1 LAVARHYSLNGIPF
15 KSKQV
20 ISIDLEEDDS
30 LLFTLL
36 CYSRAG
42 DYQFDLKNFNV
53 NFYNQV
59 KNTKFQQA
67 IEDITK
73 YYDIDV
79 KALNTIPRGILR
91 EYYKF
96 GFRDYSKNYLIKATK
111 NQKYDF
117 PVFRYYMRDLYDF
130 DLFIKS
136 LYNIQKFFKIEYEL
150 DIDWYRSIWEQF
162 MSGIVQLDQEN
173 YANSILSDI
182 LNNKHTEIDFNLI
195 QESWLN
201 GRLEKLY
208 SIEMPVHMEEYFKS
222 TSDVIEYLQK

>member
-1 LAVARHYSLNGIPF
+1 
-15 KSKQV
+15 
-20 ISIDLEEDDS
+20 
-30 LLFTLL
+30 
-36 CYSRAG
+36 
-42 DYQFDLKNFNV
+42 
-53 NFYNQV
+53 
-59 KNTKFQQA
+59 
-67 IEDITK
+67 
-73 YYDIDV
+73 
-79 KALNTIPRGILR
+79 
-91 EYYKF
+91 
-96 GFRDYSKNYLIKATK
+96 
-111 NQKYDF
+111 
-117 PVFRYYMRDLYDF
+117 MRDLYDF